1 MTPSNEL
8 NHRHQDSERCRW
20 VERRRQQLR
29 SPLQRR
35 LNRSFKLRLLLA
47 LTGAILGL
55 TVVNRWEQCRDQGF
69 ARGCVLR
76 DAGGVVSVDNLEAL
90 SIVTAAVLFVLERG
104 KRRQHEHTEAME
116 LILTC
121 QQAGVRFSLARN
133 EAIEL
138 LCEAGLSFDGFDL
151 SALDLGG
158 LHAPGALWAKVKLAG
173 SSLQEATLRH
183 ADLKGTD
190 LKGADLK
197 GADLKGADLQGADL
211 QGADLRDTDLSEA
224 DLRGALLVGVDLSR
238 AVLTGAKLDGSQ
250 HTLKGSPADHPV

>member
-1 MTPSNEL
+1 MTPTSEL
-8 NHRHQDSERCRW
+8 NHRRQDSERCRW

-69 ARGCVLR
+69 ARGCVLH

-183 ADLKGTD
+183 ADLKG
-190 LKGADLK
+190 ADLK

-211 QGADLRDTDLSEA
+211 RDTDLRDTDLSEA